1 MRSFGKILNPKKS
14 SDDIGMERRC
24 ITINI
29 MLTVS
34 YSLEIPRD
42 EFFQSGNGRVKEEME
57 EQLEKLF
64 PKEIVLT
71 GHIAAQRE
79 HLFHYPLHENKNA
92 LRCASCG
99 KWLYMPGKEYLPV
112 SLDCCKMVKG
122 ILLCTSC
129 AWELEADMENEMFV
143 RKLMEQMKREPS
155 RNGECEISPEE
166 NGGNYWND
174 IKE

>member
-1 MRSFGKILNPKKS
+1 MRSFGKILDPKKS
-14 SDDIGMERRC
+14 SYDSGMERRC

-42 EFFQSGNGRVKEEME
+42 EFFQSGNGEVREEME

-64 PKEIVLT
+64 PKEIVLA
-71 GHIAAQRE
+71 GHAAAKRE
-79 HLFHYPLHENKNA
+79 HLIHYPLLENKNA

-112 SLDCCKMVKG
+112 SLDYCKMARE
-122 ILLCTSC
+122 IPLCPSC

-143 RKLMEQMKREPS
+143 RKLMEQKKREFVG
-155 RNGECEISPEE
+155 NGECGIGSKDNNKDSIEE
-166 NGGNYWND
+166 
-174 IKE
+174 